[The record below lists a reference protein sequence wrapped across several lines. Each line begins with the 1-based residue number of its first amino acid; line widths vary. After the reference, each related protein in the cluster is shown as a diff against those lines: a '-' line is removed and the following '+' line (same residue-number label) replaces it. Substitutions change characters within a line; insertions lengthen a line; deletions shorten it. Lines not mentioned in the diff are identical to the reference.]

1 MRAGPHFHE
10 VRRCGCG
17 STIAILLQLAA
28 VWQAYSEH
36 SPKIPSASPMR
47 NPVLLARW
55 AALLALAILNV
66 AGNALAREKA
76 ITSTELERVADAVD
90 GVESSHGMDTSM
102 WRVKPEGPQGPMQ
115 VSQKAATD
123 VGGGDRFDIGQ
134 NRALGRAYLALL
146 HRRYG
151 NWPDAV
157 SAYNWGMGNL
167 DTWISGG
174 RTSVKLV
181 PSVAV
186 YVRSVLQDSGIC
198 SSKAVGVQECQ
209 LPVPI
214 GYKAFGLDVHRATTS
229 GIKPY
234 KLYLTGPDQSSVVLE
249 VTSRP
254 LPVLAVS
261 GRPSRASIKPSIL
274 CHNLSEAGTA
284 PRIATINPYSVFAA
298 DCRRR

>member
-1 MRAGPHFHE
+1 SGAPDCRPWPRVA
-10 VRRCGCG
+10 
-17 STIAILLQLAA
+17 LAA
-28 VWQAYSEH
+28 RQH
-36 SPKIPSASPMR
+36 RKIPPDRASPPPSADLIDR
-47 NPVLLARW
+47 ITNPPKLR
-55 AALLALAILNV
+55 
-66 AGNALAREKA
+66 GF
-76 ITSTELERVADAVD
+76 
-90 GVESSHGMDTSM
+90 
-102 WRVKPEGPQGPMQ
+102 WRLP
-115 VSQKAATD
+115 
-123 VGGGDRFDIGQ
+123 
-134 NRALGRAYLALL
+134 
-146 HRRYG
+146 
-151 NWPDAV
+151 
-157 SAYNWGMGNL
+157 
-167 DTWISGG
+167 
-174 RTSVKLV
+174 
-181 PSVAV
+181 
-186 YVRSVLQDSGIC
+186 DSGIC

>member
-1 MRAGPHFHE
+1 
-10 VRRCGCG
+10 
-17 STIAILLQLAA
+17 
-28 VWQAYSEH
+28 
-36 SPKIPSASPMR
+36 MR

-102 WRVKPEGPQGPMQ
+102 WRAKPEGPQGPMQ

-123 VGGGDRFDIGQ
+123 VGGGDRFDIDQ

-174 RTSVKLV
+174 RTSEKLV
-181 PSVAV
+181 PAVAV
-186 YVRSVLQDSGIC
+186 YVRRVLQDSGIC
-198 SSKAVGVQECQ
+198 SSKTVGVQECQ
-209 LPVPI
+209 LPGPNS
-214 GYKAFGLDVHRATTS
+214 YKAFGLYVHRATTS

-234 KLYLTGPDQSSVVLE
+234 KLYLTGLDQSGVLLPTLE
-249 VTSRP
+249 VTGRP

-298 DCRRR
+298 ACRRP

>member
-17 STIAILLQLAA
+17 STIAILLHLAA
-28 VWQAYSEH
+28 VWQVYSEH

-123 VGGGDRFDIGQ
+123 VG
-134 NRALGRAYLALL
+134 
-146 HRRYG
+146 
-151 NWPDAV
+151 
-157 SAYNWGMGNL
+157 
-167 DTWISGG
+167 
-174 RTSVKLV
+174 
-181 PSVAV
+181 
-186 YVRSVLQDSGIC
+186 
-198 SSKAVGVQECQ
+198 
-209 LPVPI
+209 
-214 GYKAFGLDVHRATTS
+214 
-229 GIKPY
+229 
-234 KLYLTGPDQSSVVLE
+234 
-249 VTSRP
+249 
-254 LPVLAVS
+254 
-261 GRPSRASIKPSIL
+261 
-274 CHNLSEAGTA
+274 
-284 PRIATINPYSVFAA
+284 
-298 DCRRR
+298 